1 MCLLAGVLLIGVL
14 LAGVLPLVVL
24 LAVEEEMVLAE
35 SLFLGEKERIPPE
48 WEIPEEEEE
57 LLLSGASPVL
67 WYSWHPFSFAGWI
80 GGHRHLCFWSLSM
93 HWFADTEKKIC
104 EYQCSRCKRKIG
116 INEEVWQLP

>member
-1 MCLLAGVLLIGVL
+1 MCLLVGVL
-14 LAGVLPLVVL
+14 LAEVLLARVLLLVVL
-24 LAVEEEMVLAE
+24 LVVEEEMVLAE

-93 HWFADTEKKIC
+93 
-104 EYQCSRCKRKIG
+104 R
-116 INEEVWQLP
+116 